1 MARRQTTKEV
11 RRLSSRSYL
20 RSLIKRARKLAS
32 EIKDEK
38 TRGKAFRFL
47 ESVTRGLMRRQ
58 SRYQR
63 WQWGVGLE
71 RLIGRLEGAIIYQKA
86 KERGRGND

>member
-20 RSLIKRARKLAS
+20 RSLIKRARKLAL
-32 EIKDEK
+32 EIKDEE

-47 ESVTRGLMRRQ
+47 ESVTRGLMRR
-58 SRYQR
+58 
-63 WQWGVGLE
+63 
-71 RLIGRLEGAIIYQKA
+71 
-86 KERGRGND
+86 